1 MIASAL
7 AWLCR
12 KRVKKGRQI
21 NDIEIPPEVPPKIS
35 IDVYDGIPL
44 TEIITKEKNGQST
57 P

>member
-21 NDIEIPPEVPPKIS
+21 NDIEIPPEAPPKIS

-44 TEIITKEKNGQST
+44 T
-57 P
+57 